1 MPELIALRA
10 AFGQDEANHGIRRYR
25 VGGDGL
31 VHVPVE
37 AALFLVSKGGFV
49 VANTAV
55 DQVPGSSLPA
65 LPPDGRSAADP
76 SSRVRLH
83 HDGASGF
90 GHCGCKH
97 QGDPNNGT
105 LVPAEAAGDLLM
117 HGFLSATPDLR
128 PGVRDVVTGSIGRE
142 RSSVGDATSTSSPSA
157 GG

>member
-31 VHVPVE
+31 VHVPAA

-49 VANTAV
+49 VAKTTV
-55 DQVPGSSLPA
+55 DQVLGSSLPA

-90 GHCGCKH
+90 SRCGCKY
-97 QGDPNNGT
+97 QGDQNCDVLAT
-105 LVPAEAAGDLLM
+105 AETVADPMARE
-117 HGFLSATPDLR
+117 FLSAMREGEVGPR
-128 PGVRDVVTGSIGRE
+128 PIELKTL
-142 RSSVGDATSTSSPSA
+142 SVGDTISTALPSA
-157 GG
+157 RG